1 MLQVGNEDWDLRS
14 NINWKEIAKSHDDA
28 ENIDDGSGEGM
39 FNGPRTEALRHN
51 EMNYYKVTNLK
62 IIKADD
68 KNESIST
75 ASPQGK
81 NSSEIKLVKLKS
93 DGGKDKAKSKV
104 FSQVS
109 E

>member
-1 MLQVGNEDWDLRS
+1 MLQIGNEDWDLRS
-14 NINWKEIAKSHDDA
+14 NINWKEIAKSHDDV

-68 KNESIST
+68 TNKSIAT
-75 ASPQGK
+75 AVPQGK
-81 NSSEIKLVKLKS
+81 NLSEIKLMKS